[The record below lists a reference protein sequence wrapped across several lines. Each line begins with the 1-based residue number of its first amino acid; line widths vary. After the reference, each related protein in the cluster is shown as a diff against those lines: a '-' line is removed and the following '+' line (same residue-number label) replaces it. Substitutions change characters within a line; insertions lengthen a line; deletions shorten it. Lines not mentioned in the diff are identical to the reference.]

1 MEVQSTLIWGR
12 SILINSNLTSI
23 LMYTLGFYWLHEGTQ
38 KRFDFARGRFF
49 WEGVG
54 NKKQYHMVKWEALAT
69 PKDFG
74 GLGFVDTRA
83 MNTVQL
89 AKWC

>member
-23 LMYTLGFYWLHEGTQ
+23 LMYTLGFCWLPEGTQ

-54 NKKQYHMVKWEALAT
+54 NKKPYHMVKWEALAT
-69 PKDFG
+69 PKR
-74 GLGFVDTRA
+74 LWWTRI
-83 MNTVQL
+83 
-89 AKWC
+89 C

>member
-1 MEVQSTLIWGR
+1 MEVQSALIWWR

-23 LMYTLGFYWLHEGTQ
+23 VYWLHEGTQ
-38 KRFDFARGRFF
+38 KMFDFARGRFF

-69 PKDFG
+69 PKR
-74 GLGFVDTRA
+74 LWWTRI
-83 MNTVQL
+83 
-89 AKWC
+89 C